1 MVCVFCVFFWSKTV
15 CVHNPHLSDSHMTV
29 RWLSCRQLSKV
40 QYDFQS
46 LLEMAIIMLHLE
58 VRCHCFY
65 FLLPTVQKV
74 RGGRGRGKG
83 VRKGEE
89 G

>member
-1 MVCVFCVFFWSKTV
+1 M
-15 CVHNPHLSDSHMTV
+15 
-29 RWLSCRQLSKV
+29 

-74 RGGRGRGKG
+74 RDVCVWGEGVKRGLEFRGW
-83 VRKGEE
+83 RERM
-89 G
+89 

>member
-1 MVCVFCVFFWSKTV
+1 M
-15 CVHNPHLSDSHMTV
+15 
-29 RWLSCRQLSKV
+29 

-74 RGGRGRGKG
+74 RGWEGEGGG
-83 VRKGEE
+83 CEE
-89 G
+89 GGGEGLRERV

>member
-1 MVCVFCVFFWSKTV
+1 M
-15 CVHNPHLSDSHMTV
+15 
-29 RWLSCRQLSKV
+29 

-74 RGGRGRGKG
+74 RGGRGRGEG
-83 VRKGEE
+83 VRKGEGGGCEE
-89 G
+89 GGGGRV